1 MISCQV
7 EGLLSVLDSVAWKKS
22 NDDAITGAMA
32 DFEIE
37 DGTYDTGTKSQTT
50 TLTVKNG
57 INTADTTYKCAVTR
71 GGQTRETVVSLKIF
85 SKYLPVAGVTSQ
97 LSKLLPND
105 QRLCHLTINLRR
117 LCVRPCVQKSLE
129 RMRGGL
135 SKACLELR
143 RRYGPSRFIIPFW
156 ATGEICLPVYF
167 ITVYIYLFR

>member
-32 DFEIE
+32 DFEIA

-85 SKYLPVAGVTSQ
+85 SKYFSIFGLWQEKKNVLETGVTNI
-97 LSKLLPND
+97 LLKLLPND
-105 QRLCHLTINLRR
+105 QRLCHFLL
-117 LCVRPCVQKSLE
+117 
-129 RMRGGL
+129 
-135 SKACLELR
+135 
-143 RRYGPSRFIIPFW
+143 
-156 ATGEICLPVYF
+156 
-167 ITVYIYLFR
+167 